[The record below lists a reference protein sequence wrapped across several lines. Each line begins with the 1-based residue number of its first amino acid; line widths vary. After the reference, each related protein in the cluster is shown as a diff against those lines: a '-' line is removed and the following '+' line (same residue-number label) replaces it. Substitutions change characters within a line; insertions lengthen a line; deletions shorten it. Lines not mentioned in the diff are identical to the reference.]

1 MRGLDAPL
9 DEDRRRMTDARQY
22 DHLGWITIV
31 LHFLAMVVVLAVVL
45 REAPAPY
52 PHDGVRMQRVG
63 REMLIAGCSDLN
75 CFRILV
81 PAIVES
87 FSGPLLERWRW
98 YAVIANAAGA
108 IVTGELALAFGLTR
122 QAALLT
128 MWLSAV
134 GFGSMATVYHPFTAD
149 SMMFLL
155 CPIVTLLLVRGRLI
169 WAGAIATIG
178 IFGKEVAAAPLFIG
192 ALAEWIGRRWRAAA
206 QMFTVGVV
214 VTAIWIAL
222 QLTLMSWLLYDYA
235 KNPSSRL
242 LEGGYLLFWLRHVG
256 AVNAVVAIFVE
267 YGAVYL
273 LAFYGLVLAPPRL
286 RAFAIAAILPG
297 LALSYVQIPDR
308 ALWNFYF
315 VWIPLAAIV
324 LAEAPTALAWT
335 FVALFGMTNLRVGA
349 QLPGVPTM
357 GVPMAITIVI
367 AGVVIFMR
375 WRSEQARD
383 VMPTAVHS

>member
-1 MRGLDAPL
+1 M
-9 DEDRRRMTDARQY
+9 
-22 DHLGWITIV
+22 V
-31 LHFLAMVVVLAVVL
+31 LHFAAMVVVLAVVL
-45 REAPAPY
+45 RTSPPPY
-52 PHDGVRMQRVG
+52 PHDGERMQRVG

-81 PAIVES
+81 PALVES
-87 FSGPLLERWRW
+87 FPGPLLERWRW
-98 YAVIANAAGA
+98 YAVIGNAAGA

-149 SMMFLL
+149 SMMFFL
-155 CPIVTLLLVRGRLI
+155 CPMITLLLVRGRLI

-192 ALAEWIGRRWRAAA
+192 ALAEAIGRRWRSAAR
-206 QMFTVGVV
+206 MFTAGVV

-222 QLTLMSWLLYDYA
+222 QLILMWWLLYDYSR
-235 KNPSSRL
+235 NPSSRL
-242 LEGGYLLFWLRHVG
+242 FEGGYLLFWLRHVG
-256 AVNAVVAIFVE
+256 MVNAAVAIFVE

-273 LAFYGLVLAPPRL
+273 LALYGLVLAPPRL
-286 RAFAIAAILPG
+286 RAFAIAAVVPG
-297 LALSYVQIPDR
+297 LVLSYVQIPDR

-324 LAEAPTALAWT
+324 LAQVPAALAWA
-335 FVALFGMTNLRVGA
+335 FVVLFGMTNLRIGA
-349 QLPGVPTM
+349 QLPFVPSM
-357 GVPMAITIVI
+357 GVPMVITIAI
-367 AGVVIFMR
+367 AVVAIFVT
-375 WRSEQARD
+375 WRSMAPEAGGADPMR
-383 VMPTAVHS
+383 A

>member
-1 MRGLDAPL
+1 MQRA
-9 DEDRRRMTDARQY
+9 ERDR
-22 DHLGWITIV
+22 LGWRAMV
-31 LHFLAMVVVLAVVL
+31 LHFAAMVVVLAVVL
-45 REAPAPY
+45 RTSPPPY
-52 PHDGVRMQRVG
+52 PHDGERMQRVG

-81 PAIVES
+81 PALVES
-87 FSGPLLERWRW
+87 FPGPLLERWRW
-98 YAVIANAAGA
+98 YAVIGNAAGA

-149 SMMFLL
+149 SMMFFL
-155 CPIVTLLLVRGRLI
+155 CPMITLLLVRGRLI

-192 ALAEWIGRRWRAAA
+192 ALAEAIGRRWRSAAR
-206 QMFTVGVV
+206 MFTAGVV

-222 QLTLMSWLLYDYA
+222 QLILMWWLLYDYSR
-235 KNPSSRL
+235 NPSSRL
-242 LEGGYLLFWLRHVG
+242 FEGGYLLFWLRHVG
-256 AVNAVVAIFVE
+256 MVNAAVAIFVE

-273 LAFYGLVLAPPRL
+273 LALYGLVLAPPRL
-286 RAFAIAAILPG
+286 RAFAIAAVVPG
-297 LALSYVQIPDR
+297 LVLSYVQIPDR

-324 LAEAPTALAWT
+324 LAQVPAALAWA
-335 FVALFGMTNLRVGA
+335 FVVLFGMTNLRIGA
-349 QLPGVPTM
+349 QLPFVPSM
-357 GVPMAITIVI
+357 GVPMVITIAI
-367 AGVVIFMR
+367 AVVAIFVT
-375 WRSEQARD
+375 WRSMAPEAGGADPMR
-383 VMPTAVHS
+383 A